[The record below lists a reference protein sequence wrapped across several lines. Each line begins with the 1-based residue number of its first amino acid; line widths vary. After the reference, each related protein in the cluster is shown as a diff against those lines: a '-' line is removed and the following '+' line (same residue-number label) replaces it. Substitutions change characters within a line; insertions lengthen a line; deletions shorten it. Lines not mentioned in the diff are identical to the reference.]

1 MSVDPSGRPAAVIR
15 LTREVLDD
23 FVAFIR
29 ARLDEMEQR
38 ARAVEQ
44 LLEGFDRAVPPD
56 RALLSPELEFISHHG
71 PRQEFADVAVTR
83 RLLEH
88 LLFMSDLWFLPGVGR
103 DAHAVLIL
111 ASRWGWH
118 PDYAL
123 LVRRHAQ
130 PVGEG
135 ADGR

>member
-1 MSVDPSGRPAAVIR
+1 MTDPARLQPNAVIE
-15 LTREVLDD
+15 LTREVLKD

-44 LLEGFDRAVPPD
+44 LLTDFDRPESPD
-56 RALLSPELEFISHHG
+56 RAPLSPCLEFISRHS
-71 PRQEFADVAVTR
+71 PRHEFADVAVTR

-88 LLFMSDLWFLPGVGR
+88 LLFMSDLWFPGVNR
-103 DAHAVLIL
+103 DAQAVLIL

-118 PDYAL
+118 QDYTAL
-123 LVRRHAQ
+123 VKRHAR
-130 PVGEG
+130 PVGTG
-135 ADGR
+135 TGDR